1 MAYYYSRLRVLD
13 KKKCGNNINGPC
25 RRENGEGVASGT
37 IKENGRCNDIV
48 EKVDKIE
55 VVGSRKRKRQ
65 DSESPFCRALL
76 GVVIVVCMLSS
87 RTPALSY

>member
-37 IKENGRCNDIV
+37 IQ
-48 EKVDKIE
+48 EKVDEIE
-55 VVGSRKRKRQ
+55 VGSRKRKRQ
-65 DSESPFCRALL
+65 DGVSPLSCLIRSCRRC
-76 GVVIVVCMLSS
+76 I
-87 RTPALSY
+87 